1 MEKYDALM
9 EKANVEFKKCIPYME
24 KAHEI
29 NPKEPNA
36 LETLKNLYF
45 RFRNESEEYANKLKE
60 INESIEQL

>member
-1 MEKYDALM
+1 
-9 EKANVEFKKCIPYME
+9 ME